1 MWQCEGEK
9 RGREDL
15 ESRLRR
21 GRWMRERKMKEEVE
35 IMMEG
40 RPSLFWCGLS
50 ASELWWRVDPLFPGG
65 VWAQVNYDGE

>member
-1 MWQCEGEK
+1 MLIMWHWEGEK

-21 GRWMRERKMKEEVE
+21 GRWMREREIKEEAE

-40 RPSLFWCGLS
+40 RPSLFRWGLGTS
-50 ASELWWRVDPLFPGG
+50 KLWWRVEQNRGSRTWLTFG
-65 VWAQVNYDGE
+65 N